1 MMNEQLKSLRLL
13 IKEELEQL
21 YEGDDGY
28 IQVGDMSEP
37 VAKLDKIQEPGHEPE
52 FSAEDKQQLELQRQT
67 VTQQRQA
74 ALNKGDAKSA
84 DQYGME
90 LQRLEDMLG

>member
-1 MMNEQLKSLRLL
+1 MINDQLQSLRLL
-13 IKEELEQL
+13 IKEELKQL
-21 YEGDDGY
+21 YEADDGY

-37 VAKLDKIQEPGHEPE
+37 VTKLDKIQEPGHKPE
-52 FSAEDKQQLELQRQT
+52 LSAEDKQQLEIQRQT
-67 VTQQRQA
+67 ATQNRQS